1 MATDY
6 ISALNAGSGL
16 DTSSIIT
23 ALVDARRVPKET
35 LINDKVNELDVK
47 VSAFGT
53 LQNTMANFSSLIES
67 YSGETGLSITQ
78 TGTSFTSEITDA
90 DLATAFDHEIEIAAL
105 ATAQTLVFDG
115 YSSSTETLGAGTLNF
130 DFGNWSNSSF
140 TSNGSTGSV
149 TISDGTDTIE
159 EVAAA
164 VTDAGL
170 GISAS
175 VIKISDSNYALVF
188 QTETGEDNAVKITAT
203 ETVSGSGLADLD
215 FQTYDSSIETV
226 SASDAELS
234 FDGVSLTRD
243 TNTISDVISGVT
255 LTLLDTTS
263 STEQVIGEYNA
274 TAAYAVLNDFVGGVS
289 EMTTLLKTAYSRGGD
304 TGVKG
309 DLAGDPII
317 QSIINQFESLTTS
330 GISGFGD
337 EAIYLANFGV
347 MTNRDG
353 SLSLDKDVF
362 EAEFAENPDYFS
374 AIFNSRVTTSSSVLT
389 GTVSGDTYVPGS
401 YNFELNGGAAT
412 ITGDNMSIDGA
423 DYFTSSGNTEG
434 LILTTNVSSLTA
446 TVYLG
451 RSLLESYQNLMT
463 EYTEFGSD
471 IDDRL
476 AEYALERSDR
486 VDDLAE
492 LSRQIESLREQYT
505 LKFANMEIAI
515 ASLNQTGDSL
525 TGMMDAWRAMGN
537 RR

>member
-16 DTSSIIT
+16 DTNSIIK

-35 LINDKVNELDVK
+35 LINEKVEELDVK

-53 LQNTMANFSSLIES
+53 LQNTMANFSSLIGS

-78 TGTSFTSEITDA
+78 TATSFTSEITDA
-90 DLATAFDHEIEIAAL
+90 DLASAFDHEIEIAAL

-115 YSSSTETLGAGTLNF
+115 YSSSTETLGAGTLSF
-130 DFGNWSNSSF
+130 DFGTWSNSSF
-140 TSNGSTGSV
+140 TSNGTTGSV

-203 ETVSGSGLADLD
+203 ETVPGSGLADLD
-215 FQTYDSSIETV
+215 FQTYDNSIETV

-274 TAAYAVLNDFVGGVS
+274 TAAYDVLNDFIGGVS

-309 DLAGDPII
+309 GPC
-317 QSIINQFESLTTS
+317 
-330 GISGFGD
+330 
-337 EAIYLANFGV
+337 
-347 MTNRDG
+347 R
-353 SLSLDKDVF
+353 
-362 EAEFAENPDYFS
+362 
-374 AIFNSRVTTSSSVLT
+374 
-389 GTVSGDTYVPGS
+389 
-401 YNFELNGGAAT
+401 
-412 ITGDNMSIDGA
+412 
-423 DYFTSSGNTEG
+423 
-434 LILTTNVSSLTA
+434 
-446 TVYLG
+446 
-451 RSLLESYQNLMT
+451 
-463 EYTEFGSD
+463 
-471 IDDRL
+471 
-476 AEYALERSDR
+476 
-486 VDDLAE
+486 
-492 LSRQIESLREQYT
+492 
-505 LKFANMEIAI
+505 
-515 ASLNQTGDSL
+515 
-525 TGMMDAWRAMGN
+525 
-537 RR
+537 